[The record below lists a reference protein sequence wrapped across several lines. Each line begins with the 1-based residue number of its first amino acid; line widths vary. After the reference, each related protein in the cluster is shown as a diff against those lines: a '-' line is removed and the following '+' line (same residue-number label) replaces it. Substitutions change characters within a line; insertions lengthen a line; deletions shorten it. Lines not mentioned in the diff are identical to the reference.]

1 VLINISNLTA
11 GNYLM
16 NVTINDTSNNIN
28 WTYVNVTVLAA
39 GADTEAPI
47 WTDPR
52 NFTIQANNSFLAPFN
67 ATDNVA
73 IDQYWLNSTSI
84 FNITSSGN
92 LYNLTNLST
101 VELYWLNASVN
112 DTSGNLNWTIFY
124 INVTVQVITPVVIT
138 GLTADDM
145 YILYNFERSDL
156 AGEDMRFNYG
166 WEI

>member
-39 GADTEAPI
+39 GADTEPPI

-52 NFTIQANNSFLAPFN
+52 NFTQSANLSFIVPFN

-73 IDQYWLNSTSI
+73 INQYFLNDTNHFNLTNGI
-84 FNITSSGN
+84 LFNI
-92 LYNLTNLST
+92 TNLST
-101 VELYWLNASVN
+101 VNFFTLNASVN
-112 DTSGNLNWTIFY
+112 DTSNNLNWTTIT
-124 INVTVQVITPVVIT
+124 INITEEVKAFPSRAAC
-138 GLTADDM
+138 GLLEVLYDNPKLPH
-145 YILYNFERSDL
+145 ILEW
-156 AGEDMRFNYG
+156 ACKP
-166 WEI
+166 